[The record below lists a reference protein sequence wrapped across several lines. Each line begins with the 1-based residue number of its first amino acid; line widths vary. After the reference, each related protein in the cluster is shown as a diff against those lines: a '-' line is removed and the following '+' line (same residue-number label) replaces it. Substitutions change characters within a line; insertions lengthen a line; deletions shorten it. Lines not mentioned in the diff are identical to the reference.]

1 MNKNLIIGGIAVVVI
16 GVLAF
21 VFMGGDTPQS
31 LIDETVELMEECLPV
46 AFTGDADAI
55 ADCDERGKD
64 LEKRLDAVFADMSDE
79 EKAEWEKKA
88 EAAFTKAF
96 GE

>member
-1 MNKNLIIGGIAVVVI
+1 M
-16 GVLAF
+16 VLSCDISSPF
-21 VFMGGDTPQS
+21 GDNPQS
-31 LIDETVELMEECLPV
+31 LIDETVELVEECLPV

-96 GE
+96 ENFEGGIINE